1 MQMDNL
7 MLRSRDREIEY
18 QGNLGYIE
26 KQNGKDVITEHTNP
40 EPAQET
46 LEPFPALAFFGFSRD
61 GEDE

>member
-1 MQMDNL
+1 MDNL

-40 EPAQET
+40 EPAPST
-46 LEPFPALAFFGFSRD
+46 RNAGTVSSTSFLWLLP
-61 GEDE
+61 